1 MSTAGNVEN
10 SAKTS
15 SQKPMNAKKIPLLRG
30 LAARQL
36 LITLTFALLVGLVTG
51 AIELVVEWHG
61 LRDRIDTRMNQNLEL
76 VQASAA
82 EAAFQL
88 NAEQAGNVAAGLL
101 NFDEISRVVLR
112 DNFGNVLAERAS
124 AKTEPGSSSLGE
136 ALLGGEKK
144 RILRLN
150 YKDPKGDSAATHVGE
165 LEMVLD
171 ATLIGRQFTA
181 LALNKMVF
189 AIALAVLLSLLLGVV
204 FYLTMI
210 RPLVGLSRRI
220 VELDPAAPAR
230 EMLPVPKAHAENEF
244 GVLIQNLNG
253 MLQSLQDGLGQRDAA
268 EASLNA
274 LNQQLEARVAER
286 TEALR
291 QTMSELEIKKE
302 AAEQATRAKSQFL
315 ANMSHEIRTPMN
327 GVLGMT
333 ELLLTTEL
341 DEEQLEYA
349 QIVQHSGQS
358 LLTVINDILDFSK
371 LDAGKLDIESVDF
384 DLRELLN
391 EVSNLMALNADQKG
405 LEFLCLT
412 EVDVPMKLRG
422 DPGRVRQILLN
433 LLGNAV
439 KFTAAGEVSVAVR
452 LIEQDPVSVRLR
464 FEVRDSGIGIPAA
477 KIGLLF
483 TPFTQADS
491 SMTRKF
497 GGTGLGLSIVKRLT
511 ELMNGESGADSVDGQ
526 GSTFWFTL
534 PFARQGE
541 AEQSPPVSNPQL
553 AGLRVL
559 VVDDNVGSQ
568 KLLEVFLTDLGC
580 LSVVAA
586 NGPAALALIRSEQAA
601 NQALHAV
608 LIDHRMPDMDGDALA
623 GLIRA
628 DPGSIDLPLLAML
641 PPKAWRSAEL
651 LRQAGFSAHL
661 FKPVRREHLEREL
674 LALVG
679 ENRKLSGEASS
690 HG

>member
-1 MSTAGNVEN
+1 MSTSNKMETPAEIV
-10 SAKTS
+10 SHH
-15 SQKPMNAKKIPLLRG
+15 PMSTKKIPLLRG

-36 LITLTFALLVGLVTG
+36 LFTLGFALLVGLVTG
-51 AIELVVEWHG
+51 GIELVVEWHS
-61 LRDRIDTRMNQNLEL
+61 LRDRIDARMNQNLEL

-101 NFDEISRVVLR
+101 NSEEISRVVLR
-112 DNFGNVLAERAS
+112 DNFGNVLAERTSTTAT
-124 AKTEPGSSSLGE
+124 AEPSSLGE
-136 ALLGGEKK
+136 ALISGMKK
-144 RILRLN
+144 RILRLD
-150 YKDPKGDSAATHVGE
+150 YKDPHGTSATTHVGD

-171 ATLIGRQFTA
+171 GNHIGRQFTA
-181 LALNKMVF
+181 LALNKMAF

-210 RPLVGLSRRI
+210 RPLVALSRRI
-220 VELDPAAPAR
+220 VELDPAQPAR
-230 EMLPVPKAHAENEF
+230 AMLPVPKAHADNEF
-244 GVLIQNLNG
+244 GVLIQNLNA
-253 MLQSLQDGLGQRDAA
+253 MLQALQSGLTQRDAA

-291 QTMSELEIKKE
+291 LTMNELEVKKE

-371 LDAGKLDIESVDF
+371 LDAGKLAIESIDF

-412 EVDVPMKLRG
+412 EADVPMKLRG

-439 KFTAAGEVSVAVR
+439 KFTTAGEVSVAVR
-452 LIEQDPVSVRLR
+452 LIECDPGSARLR
-464 FEVRDSGIGIPAA
+464 FEVHDSGIGIPADT
-477 KIGLLF
+477 IGLLF

-511 ELMNGESGADSVDGQ
+511 ELMGGEAGVESVEGQ
-526 GSTFWFTL
+526 GSTFWFVL

-541 AEQSPPVSNPQL
+541 AEPLGPLSNPKL
-553 AGLRVL
+553 AGSRVL
-559 VVDDNVGSQ
+559 VVDDNSGSQ
-568 KLLEVFLTDLGC
+568 KLLEVFLADLGC
-580 LSVVAA
+580 LPVVAA
-586 NGPAALALIRSEQAA
+586 NGPVALALIRAEQAA
-601 NQALHAV
+601 NRPLHAA
-608 LIDHRMPDMDGDALA
+608 LIDHRMPEMDGDELA
-623 GLIRA
+623 RLIRA
-628 DPGSIDLPLLAML
+628 EPGNLHLPLLAML
-641 PPKAWRSAEL
+641 PPKVWRSADL
-651 LRQAGFSAHL
+651 LKQAGFSAHL

-674 LALVG
+674 LVLLG
-679 ENRKLSGEASS
+679 ENREWSGERSS